1 MKNKDDLKLEQAYQL
16 VQEGMFKNALAAA
29 TMGLGAL
36 NGAQAA
42 PQGITP
48 DDMADKEMIQSIQN
62 PEAASITNPYQALEV
77 ARESISNGTVPSNDV
92 LMVIAPH
99 KDMAKRVVY
108 LLFIK
113 QMKVPELLIKATGNY
128 LNELEQGLMG
138 PKV

>member
-1 MKNKDDLKLEQAYQL
+1 
-16 VQEGMFKNALAAA
+16 
-29 TMGLGAL
+29 MGLGAL
-36 NGAQAA
+36 KGAQAA
-42 PQGITP
+42 PQGMSY

-62 PEAASITNPYQALEV
+62 PESAPITNPYQALEA

-128 LNELEQGLMG
+128 LNELKQGLMG